1 MAGDNY
7 RMSSAT
13 IALFLEEGREV
24 AHMIPANSV
33 VTVDSKVIDDGN
45 EWVEVL
51 WAEKKVMMFNR
62 DIRIRGEKL
71 QADKPS

>member
-7 RMSSAT
+7 RMCSAT

-33 VTVDSKVIDDGN
+33 VTVDSKAFGDGDK
-45 EWVEVL
+45 WVEVY
-51 WAEKKVMMFNR
+51 WADQKVMMFTQ
-62 DIRIRGEKL
+62 DIRKRGEKV
-71 QADKPS
+71 QTG

>member
-13 IALFLEEGREV
+13 IALFHEQGREV

-33 VTVDSKVIDDGN
+33 VTVDSKAISDGDK
-45 EWVEVL
+45 WVEVY
-51 WAEKKVMMFNR
+51 WAEQKVMMFTQ
-62 DIRIRGEKL
+62 DIRKRGEKI
-71 QADKPS
+71 QTV

>member
-33 VTVDSKVIDDGN
+33 VTVDSKAFGDGDK
-45 EWVEVL
+45 WVEVY
-51 WAEKKVMMFNR
+51 WADQKVMMFTQ
-62 DIRIRGEKL
+62 DIRKRGEKV
-71 QADKPS
+71 QTG